1 MKGLLWYTVIF
12 ALLTG
17 GVLLWSWASQKK
29 KDKANRGWR
38 VCAVLMMVALIFEVF
53 VANFQSFHLTFGDY
67 DVKEIDLTAENVSL
81 SGGTEVAGGYLSGN
95 KGQKVTV
102 EIKDIGQTVGTLHLK
117 LSMPEICMDEKA
129 KVTSPIGTPY
139 VDVLIDAKDVTQAAS
154 YRSSVANGQVIRGT
168 ERTAYITL
176 DLTGDV
182 SDLRIRMNA
191 QTDQYFT
198 LEGVTVNEAVPMQF
212 SAIRLLLIV
221 GLGMMLWAL
230 VKLPSMLAAYGDKKT
245 ALRASVFLLTVI
257 FVGVALCMT
266 FLYNYEKAGTVF
278 AGDNGNQITKELVD
292 AFEAGQVHL
301 LATPSEKLLAME
313 NPYDWS
319 ARREAGVSY
328 LWDHL
333 LFEGKYYS
341 YYGIAPVILLFLPY
355 HMVTGEYFNTSAAVF
370 IFGAL
375 GIVFLSLLYLEFC
388 ERFGK
393 KLPNNI
399 LLCTFVIMQLSSG
412 VWYNF
417 MSPLFY
423 EIAQSSAFMF
433 TVAGYFFLLRS
444 GIIGEGKIKYRH
456 IVLGTMMLSWAVLCR
471 ATTAVYCIAA
481 LVMLFWGFMKH
492 RQTLGETYP
501 NTKKKRKTE
510 IAKYLVST
518 FICFVLI
525 GGIQVVYNWVRFGN
539 PLDFGI
545 QYSLTI
551 NDFTRSQYHTD
562 FVMIGIYNFLFAFP
576 IVKPAFPYVFS
587 NFSTLDV
594 NGYYFVANRNAV
606 GLFIRALPTLGYLG
620 AWQAFKKLEKRE
632 RWQAVTI
639 ILAVCIAAPAAVIF
653 SIWESGYGVRYC
665 CDFAW
670 QMILGGAAVLFFL
683 YVKSAEGQTRRIMQ
697 YAFVFA
703 AVVALF
709 VNGAM
714 LYDYMNKDGY
724 LTTQFLSFERIF
736 DFWI

>member
-1 MKGLLWYTVIF
+1 MNGLLWYTLLF
-12 ALLTG
+12 TLLTG
-17 GVLLWSWASQKK
+17 GVLLWAWVEKK
-29 KDKANRGWR
+29 KQAKATKGWR
-38 VCAVLMMVALIFEVF
+38 VGAVLLIAALIFEIF

-67 DVKEIDLTAENVSL
+67 DVKEISLTAENVSL
-81 SGGTEVAGGYLSGN
+81 SGGTTAEGGYLSGD
-95 KGQKVTV
+95 KGQKMTV
-102 EIKDIGQTVGTLHLK
+102 EIKDLGQPVGTVCLK
-117 LSMPEICMDEKA
+117 MSLPEVCVNAEG
-129 KVTSPIGTPY
+129 KVTSQYGTPY
-139 VDVLIDAKDVTQAAS
+139 VDVLIDAKDVSQAAT
-154 YRSSVANGQVIRGT
+154 YRSSVANGQVIRG
-168 ERTAYITL
+168 EDRTYYITL

-182 SDLRIRMNA
+182 SDLRIRMNT
-191 QTDQYFT
+191 QKDQYFT
-198 LEGVTVNEAVPMQF
+198 LEGITVNETVPMRF

-230 VKLPSMLAAYGDKKT
+230 TKLPSMLSAYGDKKT
-245 ALRASVFLLTVI
+245 ALRASVFLLTVV

-266 FLYNYEKAGTVF
+266 FLYNYERGGTPF
-278 AGDNGNQITKELVD
+278 LKDNGNQITKELVD
-292 AFEAGQVHL
+292 AFEAGQTHL
-301 LATPSEKLLAME
+301 LATPSKALLDME

-319 ARREAGVSY
+319 ARKEAGVSY

-355 HMVTGEYFNTSAAVF
+355 HMLTGEYFNTAAAVF
-370 IFGAL
+370 LFGAL

-388 ERFGK
+388 ERFCK
-393 KLPNNI
+393 RLPNNI

-433 TVAGYFFLLRS
+433 TVAGFFFLFRS
-444 GIIGEGKIKYRH
+444 GILGEGKIKYRH

-481 LVMLFWGFMKH
+481 LLMLFWGFMKH
-492 RQTLGETYP
+492 RGMLNATYP
-501 NTKKKRKTE
+501 NAKKKRQTE
-510 IAKYLVST
+510 ITKYLVST

-525 GGIQVVYNWVRFGN
+525 GGIQVIYNWVRFGN

-562 FVMIGIYNFLFAFP
+562 FVMIGVYNFLFAFP
-576 IVKPAFPYVFS
+576 IVKPEFPYVFS
-587 NFSTLDV
+587 NFSTLNV

-606 GLFIRALPTLGYLG
+606 GLFIRALPTLGLFG
-620 AWQAFKKLEKRE
+620 AWAAFKRMEKKD
-632 RWQAVTI
+632 RWQAATI
-639 ILAVCIAAPAAVIF
+639 LLAVCIAAPAAVIF

-697 YAFVFA
+697 YAFVVA

-714 LYDYMNKDGY
+714 LYDYMNKGGY
-724 LTTQFLSFERIF
+724 LTEQFLAFERIF
-736 DFWI
+736 DFYK

>member
-1 MKGLLWYTVIF
+1 MNGLLWYTVVF

-17 GVLLWSWASQKK
+17 GVFLWSWLARKK
-29 KDKANRGWR
+29 QGHATKGWG
-38 VCAVLMMVALIFEVF
+38 VCAALMIVALVFEIF

-67 DVKEIDLTAENVSL
+67 DRNEIQLTDENVSL
-81 SGGTEVAGGYLSGN
+81 SGGQEIAGGYLSGN
-95 KGQKVTV
+95 GGQKMTV
-102 EIKDIGQTVGTLHLK
+102 EIKNLGQTVGTVRLK
-117 LSMPEICMDEKA
+117 LSLPEVCINEEG
-129 KVTSPIGTPY
+129 KVTNKHGTPY
-139 VDVLIDAKDVTQAAS
+139 VDVLIDAKDVTQAAT
-154 YRSSVANGQVIRGT
+154 YRSGVANGQVIRNH
-168 ERTAYITL
+168 ERTYYVTL

-182 SDLRIRMNA
+182 SDLRIRLNA
-191 QTDQYFT
+191 QKDQYFT
-198 LEGVTVNEAVPMQF
+198 LEGITVNESVPLQF
-212 SAIRLLLIV
+212 SALRLLLIV
-221 GLGMMLWAL
+221 GLGMLLWVL
-230 VKLPSMLAAYGDKKT
+230 VKLPAMAVAHGDKDTVLRT
-245 ALRASVFLLTVI
+245 AVFSLTVI
-257 FVGVALCMT
+257 LILTAVGMT
-266 FLYNYEKAGTVF
+266 FLYNYERGGALFLKDG
-278 AGDNGNQITKELVD
+278 GNQITKELVD

-333 LFEGKYYS
+333 LFDGKYYS
-341 YYGIAPVILLFLPY
+341 YYGIAPVILLFLPF
-355 HMVTGEYFNTSAAVF
+355 HLLTGTYFNTSAAVL

-375 GIVFLSLLYLEFC
+375 GILFLSLLFLEFC
-388 ERFGK
+388 KRFAK
-393 KLPNNI
+393 RIPNNMLI
-399 LLCTFVIMQLSSG
+399 CTFVILQLSSG

-433 TVAGYFFLLRS
+433 TVAGFFFLLRS
-444 GIIGEGKIKYRH
+444 GILGEGKIKYRH

-492 RQTLGETYP
+492 RRILAETYP
-501 NTKKKRKTE
+501 GNASKMKTE
-510 IAKYLVST
+510 TVKYFVSA
-518 FICFVLI
+518 FVCFVLI
-525 GGIQVVYNWVRFGN
+525 GGIQVVYNFMRFGN

-562 FVMIGIYNFLFAFP
+562 FVMIGFYNFLLAAP
-576 IVKPAFPYVFS
+576 IVKPEFPYVFS

-606 GLFIRALPTLGYLG
+606 GLFIRALPSLGFLG
-620 AWQAFKKLEKRE
+620 AWQAFKKLDKKD
-632 RWQAVTI
+632 RWQAATV
-639 ILAVCIAAPAAVIF
+639 ILSVCIIAPAAVIF

-670 QMILGGAAVLFFL
+670 QMILGGSAILFFL
-683 YVKSAEGQTRRIMQ
+683 YDKSAEAQTKRILQ
-697 YAFVFA
+697 YAFVVA
-703 AVVALF
+703 AVVAL
-709 VNGAM
+709 VTNGAM
-714 LYDYMNKDGY
+714 LYDYMNKGGY
-724 LTTQFLSFERIF
+724 LTEQFMSFERIF
-736 DFWI
+736 DFWK